1 VAVEVVRIAHG
12 AMLCG
17 NASHRESTARGL
29 RLSHLLHSDAG
40 TSSRGGALLAV
51 KMMSTGDEEG

>member
-1 VAVEVVRIAHG
+1 MAQCCVAMRATERAPRAVSVHRIF
-12 AMLCG
+12 
-17 NASHRESTARGL
+17 
-29 RLSHLLHSDAG
+29 LHSDAG